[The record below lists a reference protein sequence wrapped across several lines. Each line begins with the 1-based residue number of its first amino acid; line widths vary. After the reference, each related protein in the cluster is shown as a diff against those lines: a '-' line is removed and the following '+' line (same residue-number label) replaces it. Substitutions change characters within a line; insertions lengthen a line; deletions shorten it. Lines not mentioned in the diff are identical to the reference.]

1 MPVTL
6 EEAKTYLRVD
16 SGDEDGLISDL
27 ISTAM
32 QMCRDVARADDTV
45 LNENAAITRIKTGFD
60 NAVDFI
66 KGLAKSAWNWGADI
80 INGIVDGIKSCI
92 GKVKDAVGKVAETI
106 RSYLHFSSPDVGPL
120 VDYESWMPDFMS
132 GLSKG
137 IESSRGLVSKAMA
150 SVAGEMVVSPQIK
163 ATGFTQTTDSSAAL
177 TETLKAIR
185 SAVTQNQQDSGDI
198 CIPVYLGGTLLD
210 EVIVNAQK
218 RQNLRSGGR

>member
-1 MPVTL
+1 MN
-6 EEAKTYLRVD
+6 AI
-16 SGDEDGLISDL
+16 SGTVSSVWSSISSG
-27 ISTAM
+27 IGTTIGNIY
-32 QMCRDVARADDTV
+32 DT
-45 LNENAAITRIKTGFD
+45 IKTGFD

-106 RSYLHFSSPDVGPL
+106 KSYLHFSSPDVGPL

-150 SVAGEMVVSPQIK
+150 SVAGDMVVSPQIK

-177 TETLKAIR
+177 TEALKAIR